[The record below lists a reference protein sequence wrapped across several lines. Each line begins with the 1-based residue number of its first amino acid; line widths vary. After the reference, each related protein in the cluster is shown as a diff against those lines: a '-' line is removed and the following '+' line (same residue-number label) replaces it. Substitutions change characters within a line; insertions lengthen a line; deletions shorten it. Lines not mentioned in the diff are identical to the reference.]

1 MDMLRFQRFSVG
13 KAWITDYGSS
23 DDPAEFKVLL
33 GYSPLHNIKA
43 GADYPATLVT
53 TSDHDDRVVPA
64 HSFKYAATLQAKA
77 GAGAPKLIR
86 IETNSGH
93 GASKPDQESRR
104 SGRHLHLRVG
114 QHGYR
119 AHLQQMKAETAM
131 RWLRQAGI
139 VLALAS
145 SFATAWAAT
154 PPSEDD
160 TVTQMRAL
168 PWQRGPATSTIGDK
182 ATVKLPEH
190 AAYLNAGGAGK
201 FLTLTGNLPSPNT
214 SILSGGS
221 WWAALDFNP
230 IGYVKDDEKI
240 DADDLLKSIK
250 ASDTAENE
258 ERRKQGLPELHTD
271 GWYVPPH
278 YDSESKHLEWGVKLH
293 SSDNPKPI
301 INYSVRLL
309 GRTGVESVVLVSSPE
324 KLDANVPRVE
334 DHFEELR
341 FQ

>member
-1 MDMLRFQRFSVG
+1 
-13 KAWITDYGSS
+13 
-23 DDPAEFKVLL
+23 
-33 GYSPLHNIKA
+33 
-43 GADYPATLVT
+43 
-53 TSDHDDRVVPA
+53 
-64 HSFKYAATLQAKA
+64 
-77 GAGAPKLIR
+77 
-86 IETNSGH
+86 
-93 GASKPDQESRR
+93 
-104 SGRHLHLRVG
+104 
-114 QHGYR
+114 
-119 AHLQQMKAETAM
+119 MKAEAAM
-131 RWLRQAGI
+131 GWLRQAGV
-139 VLALAS
+139 VLLLAS
-145 SFATAWAAT
+145 SFATTWAAA

-160 TVTQMRAL
+160 TVSQMRAL

-240 DADDLLKSIK
+240 DADELLKSIK

-278 YDSESKHLEWGVKLH
+278 YDSDSKHLEWGVKLH
-293 SSDNPKPI
+293 SSDNPQPI

-324 KLDANVPRVE
+324 KLDANVRELKTILQSFDFNSGEKYSEWKPG
-334 DHFEELR
+334 DHVAEIGLAALVVGGAAAVAAKTGLWKLLLGGLAAFWKFIAVGAVAVFAAIGKLFKKKES
-341 FQ
+341 